1 MSNCWTLLQRTL
13 RARPGFGETGLYR
26 TWMSDTSA
34 TVMLVEDDEGLRFG
48 LRSLLT
54 SRGYR
59 VKEATCCAEAMAVAG
74 AALDVVLLDY
84 ELPDGDALELMPR
97 LRAAGTTAPVV
108 ILTGNGTIPRAVQA
122 VKQGAHEFLTKP
134 VEMPRLLQLVAELA
148 THKNA
153 ASAARDGGGGAG
165 AKGAKSLWEL
175 ERDAL
180 VDALVRE
187 GGRVGRAAKRLSIP
201 RSTFYLKIK
210 AHEIDVDEIRV
221 GATERMLASS
231 VRTRR

>member
-1 MSNCWTLLQRTL
+1 MAKLVTKESTMS
-13 RARPGFGETGLYR
+13 A
-26 TWMSDTSA
+26 SDTSA
-34 TVMLVEDDEGLRFG
+34 TVLLVEDDDGLRFG
-48 LRSLLT
+48 LRSFLT

-59 VKEATCCAEAMAVAG
+59 VAEASCCAEALARAGSAPDVA
-74 AALDVVLLDY
+74 LLDY
-84 ELPDGDALELMPR
+84 ELPDGDAIELMAR
-97 LRAAGTTAPVV
+97 LRAAGTKAPFV

-134 VEMPRLLQLVAELA
+134 VEMPRLLQLVAELVM
-148 THKNA
+148 HKNGA
-153 ASAARDGGGGAG
+153 NGDDGEEIGRTASGAR
-165 AKGAKSLWEL
+165 SLWEL
-175 ERDAL
+175 EREAL

-210 AHEIDVDEIRV
+210 AHEIEVDKIRD

>member
-1 MSNCWTLLQRTL
+1 MS
-13 RARPGFGETGLYR
+13 A
-26 TWMSDTSA
+26 SDTSA
-34 TVMLVEDDEGLRFG
+34 TVLLVEDDDGLRFG
-48 LRSLLT
+48 LRSFLT

-59 VKEATCCAEAMAVAG
+59 VAEASCCAEALARAGSAPDVA
-74 AALDVVLLDY
+74 LLDY
-84 ELPDGDALELMPR
+84 ELPDGDAIELMAR
-97 LRAAGTTAPVV
+97 LRAAGTKAPFV

-134 VEMPRLLQLVAELA
+134 VEMPRLLRLVAELA
-148 THKNA
+148 MHKN
-153 ASAARDGGGGAG
+153 GANGDG
-165 AKGAKSLWEL
+165 AKVGRTESGGKSLWEL

-187 GGRVGRAAKRLSIP
+187 GGRVGKAAKRLSIP

-210 AHEIDVDEIRV
+210 AHEIDVDKIRD
-221 GATERMLASS
+221 GATERVLASS